1 MDREPKE
8 KNRIRALEKGLE
20 LLILLSRHDGEVG
33 LEHLSREAGFS
44 KPTCFR
50 LLQTMR
56 RLNFVTQSA
65 ITKGYRLGPRNIS
78 IGTAAL
84 DRQSVRSIA
93 IPYMR
98 RLREQT
104 DETINLTILDGTEIV
119 FVERIEAKFI
129 INSNLYVGSRLPV
142 YCSSMGKAILAYLP
156 EHKLTAVLDAI
167 DLQPRT
173 ANTIT
178 SRRQLLAELARIR
191 ATGTSINNEALEK
204 GLFAVAGPIRD
215 HSGEAIAALNVSFP
229 RMRHDII
236 EDALA
241 AFVPV
246 VKAAC
251 NDISGLLGFK
261 AEANHHQGKSS

>member
-1 MDREPKE
+1 MDREPRE

-20 LLILLSRHDGEVG
+20 LLILLSRHDDEVS
-33 LEHLSREAGFS
+33 LEQLSREAGFS

-56 RLNFVTQSA
+56 RLNFVAQSVA
-65 ITKGYRLGPRNIS
+65 TKGYRLGPRNIS

-93 IPYMR
+93 ISYMR

-104 DETINLTILDGTEIV
+104 DETINLTILDGNEIV

-129 INSNLYVGSRLPV
+129 VNSNLYVGSRLPV
-142 YCSSMGKAILAYLP
+142 HCSSMGKAILAYLP
-156 EHKLTAVLDAI
+156 EYKLNAVLQGL
-167 DLQPRT
+167 DLKPRT
-173 ANTIT
+173 AKTIT
-178 SRRQLLAELARIR
+178 SRERLIEELARIR
-191 ATGTSINNEALEK
+191 ATGISINNEELEK
-204 GLFAVAGPIRD
+204 GLCAVAGPIRD

-229 RMRHDII
+229 LVRHDVV

-241 AFVPV
+241 AFVPM

-251 NDISGLLGFK
+251 NEISGLLGFK
-261 AEANHHQGKSS
+261 AEASHHQGKSL